1 MFDAIAEYLG
11 MEYELYQSPD
21 NQFGRR
27 DKDDNWSG
35 MMGELTNRHCRP
47 VERDI
52 IQLVWLWFESVPFK

>member
-1 MFDAIAEYLG
+1 MFEAIAEYLG

-35 MMGELTNRHCRP
+35 MMGELTNRP
-47 VERDI
+47 VEWDYYT
-52 IQLVWLWFESVPFK
+52 V